1 MEASAQSMGLQS
13 GYEGLSVNRAVL
25 RENDLSRKGQA
36 ALDLI
41 DQIADT
47 ISVTENRL
55 EALLLQAL
63 DQLKAA
69 EDQNGVLT
77 VRATEAEGRASEAV
91 KWLRRLHDEVEVKL
105 AAQIQG
111 SGNWATKPGPLEPSA
126 RQPIELHQHRVVD
139 IAAERTRQ
147 S

>member
-1 MEASAQSMGLQS
+1 MEASAQSMGPQS
-13 GYEGLSVNRAVL
+13 GHEGLSVNRAVL
-25 RENDLSRKGQA
+25 RERDLSRKGQA

-69 EDQNGVLT
+69 EDQNGVLA

-91 KWLRRLHDEVEVKL
+91 KWLRRLHDEVETKF
-105 AAQIQG
+105 ASQIQG
-111 SGNWATKPGPLEPSA
+111 SGNWATKPGPLEPS
-126 RQPIELHQHRVVD
+126 RQPVELHQHRVVN

-147 S
+147 A